1 MKIEY
6 AQGKDF
12 FLRPA
17 KPVDQAQIYLHQE
30 LEKLN
35 ITWQNVTVLQDKD
48 GVTVA
53 RAASGGETYVVKCF
67 QNADYRREIQNY
79 QILSA
84 LGVPTIGIIASTD
97 AALLLEDIDRSPI
110 YRLGLAEDLSSPKI
124 ARRIAVW
131 YQKLHSL
138 GEAYVFQHGEGL
150 YDEADSFTLENIAWI
165 QEKTGTQ
172 AMQAWAQLKAQYE
185 EILSLLH
192 RVKRTLTY
200 NDFYYTNLVVAKDLS
215 SALMFD
221 YNLLGKGYA
230 YADVRN
236 VLSSLSK
243 EAGAAFLEAY
253 GAVDPLERALDD
265 VVSMVTSLF
274 FACQREQ
281 FPRWAQGLLQ
291 DMKTSM
297 PGNIANLRRFL

>member
-1 MKIEY
+1 M
-6 AQGKDF
+6 D
-12 FLRPA
+12 
-17 KPVDQAQIYLHQE
+17 YLHQE
-30 LEKLN
+30 LKKLN

-53 RAASGGETYVVKCF
+53 RVTCGGESYVLKCF
-67 QNADYRREIQNY
+67 QNAEFRREIQNY
-79 QILSA
+79 QILSS
-84 LGVPTIGIIASTD
+84 LGVPTIDVIASTD

-110 YRLGLAEDLSSPKI
+110 YRLGLAEDLSSLEV

-131 YQKLHSL
+131 YRQLHSL
-138 GEAYVFQHGEGL
+138 GESYVLHYGEGL
-150 YDEADSFTLENIAWI
+150 YDEADFFTLENMALI

-172 AMQAWAQLKAQYE
+172 TMPAWAQLKAQYE

-200 NDFYYTNLVVAKDLS
+200 NDFYYTNLIVEKDAS

-230 YADVRN
+230 YGDVRN

-253 GAVDPLERALDD
+253 GAVDPLEQALDD
-265 VVSMVTSLF
+265 VVSVVTSLF
-274 FACQREQ
+274 FACQREP

-291 DMKTSM
+291 EMKTSM
-297 PGNIANLRRFL
+297 TDKIVNLQRFL

>member
-1 MKIEY
+1 MSSLY
-6 AQGKDF
+6 
-12 FLRPA
+12 
-17 KPVDQAQIYLHQE
+17 QE

-35 ITWQNVTVLQDKD
+35 ITWQSVTVLQDKD

-53 RAASGGETYVVKCF
+53 RVASGGESYVLKCF
-67 QNADYRREIQNY
+67 QNVEFRREIQNY
-79 QILSA
+79 RILSS
-84 LGVPTIGIIASTD
+84 LCVPTIGVIASTD

-110 YRLGLAEDLSSPKI
+110 YRLGLAEALVSPEV

-131 YQKLHSL
+131 YRPLHSL
-138 GEAYVFQHGEGL
+138 GETYVLQHGENL
-150 YDEADSFTLENIAWI
+150 YHEADCFTLGNIAGM

-172 AMQAWAQLKAQYE
+172 AMPAWAQLEAQYE
-185 EILSLLH
+185 EIISLLS

-200 NDFYYTNLVVAKDLS
+200 NDFYYTNLVVAKDLT

-236 VLSSLSK
+236 VMSSLSK

-253 GAVDPLERALDD
+253 GAVDALEQALDD
-265 VVSMVTSLF
+265 VVSVVTSLF
-274 FACQREQ
+274 FACQRKP
-281 FPRWAQGLLQ
+281 FPRWAKGLLQ
-291 DMKTSM
+291 ELKTAM
-297 PGNIANLRRFL
+297 PDKIVNLQRFL

>member
-1 MKIEY
+1 M
-6 AQGKDF
+6 D
-12 FLRPA
+12 
-17 KPVDQAQIYLHQE
+17 YLYQE
-30 LEKLN
+30 LEKLG

-53 RAASGGETYVVKCF
+53 RVANGGESYVVKCF

-79 QILSA
+79 RILSS
-84 LGVPTIGIIASTD
+84 LGVPTIGVIASTD
-97 AALLLEDIDRSPI
+97 SALLLEDLDRSPI
-110 YRLGLAEDLSSPKI
+110 YRLGLAEDLSSPEV

-131 YQKLHSL
+131 YRQLHSL
-138 GEAYVFQHGEGL
+138 GETYVLQHGENL

-172 AMQAWAQLKAQYE
+172 AMPAWAQLEAQYE
-185 EILSLLH
+185 KIISLLS

-200 NDFYYTNLVVAKDLS
+200 NDFYYTNLVVAKDLT

-236 VLSSLSK
+236 VMSSLSK

-253 GAVDPLERALDD
+253 GAVDALEQALDD
-265 VVSMVTSLF
+265 VVSVVTSLF
-274 FACQREQ
+274 FACQREP

-291 DMKTSM
+291 EMNTSM
-297 PGNIANLRRFL
+297 PEKNTKLQRFL

>member
-1 MKIEY
+1 M
-6 AQGKDF
+6 D
-12 FLRPA
+12 
-17 KPVDQAQIYLHQE
+17 YLHQE

-53 RAASGGETYVVKCF
+53 RVASGGESYVLKCF

-79 QILSA
+79 RILSS
-84 LGVPTIGIIASTD
+84 LGVPTIGVIASTD
-97 AALLLEDIDRSPI
+97 AALLLEAIDRSPS
-110 YRLGLAEDLSSPKI
+110 YRLGLAEDLSSPEV

-138 GEAYVFQHGEGL
+138 GETYVLHHGENL
-150 YDEADSFTLENIAWI
+150 YDEADFFTIENMALI

-172 AMQAWAQLKAQYE
+172 AMPAWAQLEAQYE

-200 NDFYYTNLVVAKDLS
+200 NDFYYTNLIVEKDAS

-230 YADVRN
+230 YGDVRN
-236 VLSSLSK
+236 VLSSFSN

-253 GAVDPLERALDD
+253 GAVDPLEQALDD
-265 VVSMVTSLF
+265 VVSVVTSLF
-274 FACQREQ
+274 FACQRKP

-297 PGNIANLRRFL
+297 PEKITKLQRLL

>member
-1 MKIEY
+1 M
-6 AQGKDF
+6 D
-12 FLRPA
+12 
-17 KPVDQAQIYLHQE
+17 YLHQE

-53 RAASGGETYVVKCF
+53 RVTCGGEHYVLKCF
-67 QNADYRREIQNY
+67 QNVEFRREIQNY
-79 QILSA
+79 QILSS
-84 LGVPTIGIIASTD
+84 LGVPTIDVIASTD

-110 YRLGLAEDLSSPKI
+110 YRLGLAEDLSSLEV

-131 YQKLHSL
+131 YRQLHSL
-138 GEAYVFQHGEGL
+138 GESYVLHYGENL
-150 YDEADSFTLENIAWI
+150 YDEADFFTLENMAWI

-172 AMQAWAQLKAQYE
+172 AMPAWAQLEAQYE

-200 NDFYYTNLVVAKDLS
+200 NDFYYTNLIVEKDAS

-230 YADVRN
+230 YGDVRN
-236 VLSSLSK
+236 VLSSFSN

-253 GAVDPLERALDD
+253 GAVDPLEQALDD
-265 VVSMVTSLF
+265 VVSVVTSLF
-274 FACQREQ
+274 FACQRKP

-297 PGNIANLRRFL
+297 PEKITKLQRLL